1 MSASPHPIEV
11 LASIIGCQWLVKLKN
26 MAAQLPDIITLESK
40 KMELYSNP
48 LEPFWETSGKRKP
61 NFKLTENCK
70 RGYVA
75 GWAIKDHQLVLTQI
89 IGKHYARTFFF
100 GEKLVEISMKKLFPK
115 SRNNHV
121 HAIWYSGKLRI
132 PAGAMTQYEHN
143 NYNSRF
149 EKEIII
155 TVNKGDVIKMVT
167 LDYTQQKLVVN
178 LR

>member
-1 MSASPHPIEV
+1 
-11 LASIIGCQWLVKLKN
+11 

-40 KMELYSNP
+40 EMDLYTNP

-61 NFKLTENCK
+61 NFKQTENCK

-75 GWAIKDHQLVLTQI
+75 GWAIKDNQLVLNQI
-89 IGKHYARTFFF
+89 KGKHYARTFFF
-100 GEKLVEISMKKLFPK
+100 GDKLVEFSMKKLFPK
-115 SRNNHV
+115 SKSSYILAN
-121 HAIWYSGKLRI
+121 WYSGKLRI
-132 PAGAMTQYEHN
+132 PAGPMTQYEHY

-155 TVNKGDVIKMVT
+155 TINKGKVIKMVT

>member
-1 MSASPHPIEV
+1 
-11 LASIIGCQWLVKLKN
+11 
-26 MAAQLPDIITLESK
+26 MAAQLPDTITLGSK
-40 KMELYSNP
+40 EMDLYTNP
-48 LEPFWETSGKRKP
+48 LEPFWENSGKRKP

-75 GWAIKDHQLVLTQI
+75 AWFIKDNQLLLTHIKGRQFV
-89 IGKHYARTFFF
+89 KTFFF
-100 GEKLVEISMKKLFPK
+100 GDKLVDISLKKIFPK
-115 SRNNHV
+115 SNGKNI
-121 HAIWYSGKLRI
+121 HANWYSGKLRI
-132 PAGAMTQYEHN
+132 PAGPMTQYEHY